1 MNRTIQILVVED
13 EALIAEDIKDICELE
28 GYKVPYVCYNYKQAI
43 DVMEKTHFDLA
54 LLDINLENTKSGIDI
69 AQFIMAK
76 EIPIPIIFLTSY
88 SDKSTLHFAKS
99 CKPIAYITKPF
110 QKEQLIS
117 TIEIGLDH
125 LTSTQLGNSNEAT
138 QYNLSR
144 LTQREYEIAH
154 LICQGKSNEEIAG
167 LIYLSI
173 NTIKFHLKN
182 IYEKLDISSRTQLII
197 KMRK

>member
-1 MNRTIQILVVED
+1 MNKALQILIVED

-28 GYKVPYVCYNYKQAI
+28 GYKVPYVCYNFIQAI
-43 DVMEKTHFDLA
+43 EVLEKTHFDLA
-54 LLDINLENTKSGIDI
+54 LLDINLENTKSGIDV
-69 AQFIMAK
+69 ARFIISK

-88 SDKSTLHFAKS
+88 SDKSTLHLAKS

-125 LTSTQLGNSNEAT
+125 LASTQLENASDAT
-138 QYNLSR
+138 QSRLFR
-144 LTQREYEIAH
+144 LTQREYEIAN
-154 LICQGKSNEEIAG
+154 LICLGKSNEEIAG
-167 LIYLSI
+167 LVYLSV

-197 KMRK
+197 IMKK